1 MAEGIQ
7 AHRLQFASA
16 RGTWQTAGMDS
27 SRKQDRKSADTRDP
41 GQQDSDER
49 QAKSKQRR
57 QPRRITPAYLER
69 AALFYLERYVTSE
82 ANLRRVLRRKIK
94 RSLEVHGG
102 DLEEAERWIDEL
114 IVRLRRNGFLDDAAY
129 AQGLARSLH
138 RRGKSARAIEGKLR
152 EKGVEAGLIEEA
164 LGDLEAEKPNS
175 EFRAA
180 VAFARRRRLGPF
192 REEGKRKERR
202 ERDLAALGRQGF
214 SYALA
219 RCVVEAEDVASLED
233 MLAAESQA

>member
-1 MAEGIQ
+1 ME
-7 AHRLQFASA
+7 
-16 RGTWQTAGMDS
+16 S
-27 SRKQDRKSADTRDP
+27 SRKSDRKAPQGSVPAQETK
-41 GQQDSDER
+41 SER
-49 QAKSKQRR
+49 HHPKRRR

-69 AALFYLERYVTSE
+69 AALFYLERYVSSE
-82 ANLRRVLRRKIK
+82 ANLRRILRRKVK
-94 RSLEVHGG
+94 RSFEVHGG
-102 DLEEAERWIDEL
+102 DMEEAERWIEEL

-129 AQGLARSLH
+129 ARGLARSLH

-152 EKGVEAGLIEEA
+152 EKGVEAAQVETALEA
-164 LGDLEAEKPNS
+164 LETERPNS

-192 REEGKRKERR
+192 REPDRRAERR

-219 RCVVEAEDVASLED
+219 RRVVEAEDVATLED
-233 MLAAESQA
+233 LLAAEAGQ